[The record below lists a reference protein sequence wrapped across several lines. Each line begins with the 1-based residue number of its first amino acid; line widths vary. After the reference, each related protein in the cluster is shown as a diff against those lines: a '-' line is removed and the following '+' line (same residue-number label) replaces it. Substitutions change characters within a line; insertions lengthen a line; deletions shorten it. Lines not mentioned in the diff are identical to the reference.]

1 MIMMLFGF
9 VMGVFSLLFYI
20 LWRMMRSDGW
30 DKSNITNAIRLLSHV
45 TLHPEDFGKLWY
57 LGPDGL
63 PKKRPF
69 WYVDKDELSQV
80 VDSRP

>member
-30 DKSNITNAIRLLSHV
+30 DKSNILNALRLLSHV
-45 TLHPEDFGKLWY
+45 AIHPEDFQHLQY
-57 LGPDGL
+57 PDGR
-63 PKKRPF
+63 RPF
-69 WYVDKDELSQV
+69 KYIGNDEFA
-80 VDSRP
+80 DNFPESRP